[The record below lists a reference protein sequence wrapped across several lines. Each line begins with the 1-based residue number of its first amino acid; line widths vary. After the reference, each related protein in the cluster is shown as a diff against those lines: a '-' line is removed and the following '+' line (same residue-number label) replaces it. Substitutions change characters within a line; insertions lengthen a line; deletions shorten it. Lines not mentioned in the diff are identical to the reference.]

1 MLATHL
7 PHELDNFL
15 GSMQNGG
22 RGGLDMRWPDLSY
35 RSLLAL
41 TVLAAAWTLAYRSH
55 GPQDAEARTLVLF
68 SLLAIVIG
76 AWVCATLSVVDA
88 PPRTRFLAAAFGG

>member
-1 MLATHL
+1 M
-7 PHELDNFL
+7 
-15 GSMQNGG
+15 
-22 RGGLDMRWPDLSY
+22 
-35 RSLLAL
+35 
-41 TVLAAAWTLAYRSH
+41 LAAAWTLVYRSH

-88 PPRTRFLAAAFGG
+88 RYLARDSWLLPLAVILFFAQRMKVPAPAVHRSIG